1 MGWPRR
7 YGLGDLRDRRMSAP
21 DQRNRAGGGRGAVEA
36 PGRVHGRCEDAS
48 RFGAHDHQG
57 VTRHHAVFDTVDALK
72 GLARLL
78 RIDTG
83 LQVHQ
88 GGAAVRDVRVPPA
101 LAVGCHRV
109 DWHGRVPRLHVVVRD
124 DHDDRLR
131 PASGHRSEQFADQ
144 RVGGSIAGPGRVT
157 FRAVV
162 VADRVGFVDVAED
175 QAQAR
180 VVDGVDQVR
189 KNGRVHGIAVR
200 IQRRAGR
207 DDPVGWPAQV
217 GGSRTEEAAV
227 VTNHCRGA
235 NTRHAAAIE
244 DGRYARRL
252 DAGPGRQADVP
263 PGGCPN
269 PVRRRPASGQQRAE
283 AGIGRGGEVGGAARG
298 GTTAS
303 LREIPHP
310 GRQRS
315 RDGAMGK
322 AVQSEQDH
330 TGHRPI
336 RTGVLPPLFRTALDG
351 ADELLVSSREGG
363 RERGVRVWFIVTP
376 DGDIYLFNYAYAIRV
391 ARWRNDPWVRLTVPG
406 TGQSVEGR
414 VRFIDPA
421 ELAVAIQD
429 QVVERWGMWGA
440 TTPEGLRRMV
450 RDGSHVLVRVEVP

>member
-1 MGWPRR
+1 M
-7 YGLGDLRDRRMSAP
+7 
-21 DQRNRAGGGRGAVEA
+21 
-36 PGRVHGRCEDAS
+36 
-48 RFGAHDHQG
+48 
-57 VTRHHAVFDTVDALK
+57 
-72 GLARLL
+72 
-78 RIDTG
+78 
-83 LQVHQ
+83 
-88 GGAAVRDVRVPPA
+88 
-101 LAVGCHRV
+101 
-109 DWHGRVPRLHVVVRD
+109 VRD

-131 PASGHRSEQFADQ
+131 PASGHRIEQFADQ
-144 RVGGSIAGPGRVT
+144 PVGGSIAGPGRVS
-157 FRAVV
+157 FGAVV
-162 VADRVGFVDVAED
+162 VPDRVGFVDVAED

-189 KNGRVHGIAVR
+189 KNGRIYWIAVR
-200 IQRRAGR
+200 IERRAGR
-207 DDPVGWPAQV
+207 DDPLGWPAQV

-227 VTNHCRGA
+227 VAKHCGGA
-235 NTRHAAAIE
+235 DPRRAAGIE

-252 DAGPGRQADVP
+252 DAGPGRQTDVA
-263 PGGCPN
+263 PGGGPN
-269 PVRRRPASGQQRAE
+269 PVSRRPASGQQRAE

-310 GRQRS
+310 RRQRS

-322 AVQSEQDH
+322 AIQPEQDH
-330 TGHRPI
+330 ASHRPI
-336 RTGVLPPLFRTALDG
+336 LTGVLPPLFGKALDG

-406 TGQSVEGR
+406 SGQSVEGR

-421 ELAVAIQD
+421 ELGATIQD

-450 RDGSHVLVRVEVP
+450 RDGSHVLVRVEVPYEAGR